1 LLALQGDVEES
12 IRGNALKFLMLEGEK
27 RQDMLRQRLCAG
39 VKQAYLF
46 QVSVHPDLEEVSALI
61 TIRKDGTL
69 QKECVFGSVYKHC
82 IARNK
87 KQRRGLFRNLLS
99 VFDPQNLK
107 NSVAKKND
115 SSIASLML
123 LSYTSQVL
131 AYLPYSVASDPLY
144 IIYYISSNIALQGA
158 DLVDKFA
165 IFLRP
170 YGLASSDELDE
181 VNAEEDELEMAVQ
194 SHFPHPSR
202 NISAFSKRKSKFDNS
217 GFSKLCAE
225 AGCLILLLRLKI
237 FLRETYNLSESRCI
251 GFNPDKKE
259 IGEKAILKSS
269 TSSIFDSKLP
279 TYSHKHHAKNDD
291 ILDEM
296 IVQYAEFRRLMRS
309 EIHTASRL
317 DESDVDDEVV
327 SEEEMVNLKRTRLD
341 SEADE

>member
-1 LLALQGDVEES
+1 
-12 IRGNALKFLMLEGEK
+12 M
-27 RQDMLRQRLCAG
+27 
-39 VKQAYLF
+39 
-46 QVSVHPDLEEVSALI
+46 
-61 TIRKDGTL
+61 
-69 QKECVFGSVYKHC
+69 
-82 IARNK
+82 
-87 KQRRGLFRNLLS
+87 
-99 VFDPQNLK
+99 
-107 NSVAKKND
+107 
-115 SSIASLML
+115 
-123 LSYTSQVL
+123 
-131 AYLPYSVASDPLY
+131 
-144 IIYYISSNIALQGA
+144 
-158 DLVDKFA
+158 DKFA